1 MKRIMSISTL
11 ASAIAVLAAL
21 SCSEIKPEPPVVENP
36 TQTRTMTV
44 QENVEVENAAGQFSI
59 EVEANFEYWAN
70 PQVKWISFDRIEGNK
85 VWFNIEENTQVA
97 ERVGTVKFAD
107 IKDSYFNKTAT
118 VTQKGD
124 PAARFTLSLAD
135 KNATAET
142 KALYANLW
150 KIAEDGFMFGHH
162 DDLWYGRYWYNEPGM
177 SDTKSVCGDYPA
189 VFSVDFGA
197 IMDNRYQSE
206 ENAIR
211 RRVIIEAYD
220 RGEVITACCH
230 LNNPLTGG
238 DSWDNSRNDV
248 VKSILT
254 EGSAT
259 RIKYLQWLDRC
270 AEFANNLRGSDGKL
284 IPVIFR
290 PYHEH
295 TQTWSWWGSKC
306 TTEDEFIRFWKFTV
320 EYLRD
325 TKGVRN
331 FIYAVSPQMD
341 EDYGSGVRDR
351 LVYRWPGDDYVDF
364 LGMDCYHYNWK
375 SAFKSNIIAMS
386 ALSKEKKKPCGVTE
400 TGPEGFDWRDYW
412 TNHILECAKG
422 QRISL
427 IVMWRNKYVGSNEAD
442 RHFYSVYPGHESE
455 DDFREMYDDPSTF
468 FSKDLPDMYTMP
480 DYFEVK

>member
-1 MKRIMSISTL
+1 MSISTL
-11 ASAIAVLAAL
+11 ATVIVMMSAM
-21 SCSEIKPEPPVVENP
+21 SCSEEQKPQETPEAPK
-36 TQTRTMTV
+36 TRTMTV
-44 QENVEVENAAGQFSI
+44 QESVEIDHNAETFCI
-59 EVEANFEYWAN
+59 EVEANFEYWAD

-85 VWFNIEENTQVA
+85 VWFNVEVNTQTEVR
-97 ERVGTVKFAD
+97 EGKVKFAD
-107 IKDSYFNKTAT
+107 IKDSYYCKYTT
-118 VTQKGD
+118 VKQKAD
-124 PAARFTLSLAD
+124 PTSKFTLSLAD

-150 KIAEDGFMFGHH
+150 KIAESGFMFGHH
-162 DDLWYGRYWYNEPGM
+162 DDLWYGRYWYNEPGN
-177 SDTKSVCGDYPA
+177 SDTKAVCGDYPG

-197 IMDNRYQSE
+197 IMDDRYQST
-206 ENAIR
+206 ENSIR

-238 DSWDNSRNDV
+238 DSWDNSNSSV

-254 EGSAT
+254 EGNAT
-259 RIKYLQWLDRC
+259 RTKYLQWLDRC
-270 AEFANNLRGSDGKL
+270 ADFAKNLRGADGKL

-331 FIYAVSPQMD
+331 FIYAISPQMD
-341 EDYGSGVRDR
+341 EDYGSTVRNR
-351 LVYRWPGDDYVDF
+351 LTYRWPGDDYVDF

-375 SAFKSNIIAMS
+375 AAFKSNVIAMS
-386 ALSKEKKKPCGVTE
+386 VLSREKKKPCGVTE
-400 TGPEGFDWRDYW
+400 TGPEGFNWRDYW
-412 TNHILECAKG
+412 TNHILDCAKG
-422 QRISL
+422 QKLSFV
-427 IVMWRNKYVGSNEAD
+427 VMWRNKYVGSNEAD

-455 DDFREMYDDPSTF
+455 DDFRAMYADPATF
-468 FSKDLPDMYTMP
+468 FSNDLPQMYAMP
-480 DYFEVK
+480 EGYDVK